1 MREAANHQRVA
12 DPFNFLKIVLRTR
25 EVGSG
30 RGYRIYQIR
39 KPRNRHLVDVRNL
52 EKLPLNQRIK
62 GILVPRPEEL
72 ICQKIISMVGRP
84 KTAKGITDIADPRRL
99 LLAFPELKTNQGAV
113 RDSLLTSEA
122 TAEAMQGWNEMI
134 ALDIQPEDEET
145 GY

>member
-1 MREAANHQRVA
+1 MN
-12 DPFNFLKIVLRTR
+12 
-25 EVGSG
+25 
-30 RGYRIYQIR
+30 
-39 KPRNRHLVDVRNL
+39 
-52 EKLPLNQRIK
+52 
-62 GILVPRPEEL
+62 
-72 ICQKIISMVGRP
+72 
-84 KTAKGITDIADPRRL
+84 PRRL